1 MSLMKTLAKVAIG
14 VAVAK
19 GAQSMMKKA
28 GQAQGGTQADGMFR
42 APHSPGN
49 TDAMAGTPLEGMMDS
64 ILGGQT
70 QRQARSGSTQ
80 RGAQGGLGELLE
92 QLGQQGGQS
101 RGGAG
106 GLEDL
111 LGGLAGSGSS
121 GGLGGLLGGL
131 TNALQAGQKS
141 QGSFGEVLNSQFDT
155 TPEPARQ
162 PTADQEAAAGLMI
175 SAMLQA
181 AKSDGKFDAS
191 EQAKIVDKLG
201 DVSAAERDFVNAELQ
216 KPVDVRG
223 LANAVPRGMEPQI
236 YMMSVLGIDLDA
248 QEEAQYL
255 HDLASEMGIS
265 KEQVNHIHDQ
275 MGVRRIYR

>member
-28 GQAQGGTQADGMFR
+28 GQQQGSARSDGMFR
-42 APHSPGN
+42 APHSPGA

-64 ILGGQT
+64 ILGGQQ
-70 QRQARSGSTQ
+70 QRQSGSRTSGQ
-80 RGAQGGLGELLE
+80 SAQGGLGGLLE
-92 QLGQQGGQS
+92 QLGQQGGS
-101 RGGAG
+101 SARGGAG

-111 LGGLAGSGSS
+111 LGGLSGQGGA

-131 TNALQAGQKS
+131 AGALQAGQRS

-181 AKSDGKFDAS
+181 AKSDGTFDAS
-191 EQAKIVDKLG
+191 EQATRMLHRLG
-201 DVSAAERDFVNAELQ
+201 ERHLGYGVQAEHYPVVAAALIETLEDALGEDFTAETRQAWADAIDLIASAMISAA
-216 KPVDVRG
+216 K
-223 LANAVPRGMEPQI
+223 
-236 YMMSVLGIDLDA
+236 SV
-248 QEEAQYL
+248 
-255 HDLASEMGIS
+255 
-265 KEQVNHIHDQ
+265 KKK
-275 MGVRRIYR
+275 